1 VENFPINFTL
11 LSILKERKLAMS
23 AKGNN
28 CEACLRED
36 INVEAIA
43 YCYDCS
49 EKLCED
55 CKRHHKKNKV
65 LSNHKLIDIIDGS
78 AEKLDLAEFEYLAI
92 LSKCPL
98 HGTEEVKYL
107 CKDHDQLCCNECAIV
122 THRKCEDM
130 VSLSDEIKSNKEASK
145 ESGIEKRLDT
155 IDSYVE
161 KLISHETTYSA
172 KIGVKE
178 DEVKVCLKDLK
189 VKLDA
194 AFCKL
199 EKRVM
204 LEMSERKRVLLKA
217 SSLQR
222 DTAEQL
228 RENIKQCGEKMKMA
242 KANGTSVHVFLLE
255 RDIGKQVTEFEKTIT
270 TLRQQSS
277 KSLITL
283 SEARPLQDVVRNVE
297 NVYQIKEMKEEPV
310 LPAFAQTKDF
320 KDRKLT
326 WEREVSLNESQPRY
340 CVWIGNCIVVSFELS
355 SKLVAYKADNGSP
368 LSFISTYQC
377 DSPTSVTAT
386 ENNEFAVA
394 LPSSNK
400 INIMKIDQNKMT
412 VLRSL
417 TCRQP
422 NVLAYDKKRKIIFI
436 LSRSETV
443 VRKITLDGKDA
454 GFVDLSGVDRKT
466 LQNAYNLYVDSQY
479 GHVFISSYSSHK
491 LICLDVSGNMIFHHE
506 IKYPW
511 SVITDSQGNIY
522 VASFDTHCIQQLS
535 SNGQLIKANVLGE
548 YRVNYPIAMCFNQD
562 MDKMVVMFNENKGQL
577 RLFKFE

>member
-1 VENFPINFTL
+1 MN
-11 LSILKERKLAMS
+11 

-36 INVEAIA
+36 IKVEAIV
-43 YCYDCS
+43 YCSDCS

-65 LSNHKLIDIIDGS
+65 SSNHKLIDIIDGS
-78 AEKLDLAEFEYLAI
+78 AEKLDLADFEYLAN

-145 ESGIEKRLDT
+145 ESCIEKRLDRST

-161 KLISHETTYSA
+161 KLISHETTFLT
-172 KIGVKE
+172 KIDGKE

-199 EKRVM
+199 EKRIM
-204 LEMSERKRVLLKA
+204 LEMSERKQVLLKA

-242 KANGTSVHVFLLE
+242 KANGTAIHLFLLE
-255 RDIGKQVTEFEKTIT
+255 REMGKHVTEFEKTFT

-297 NVYQIKEMKEEPV
+297 NLYQIKEMKEEPV
-310 LPAFAQTKDF
+310 LPAFTQTKDF
-320 KDRKLT
+320 KNRKLT
-326 WEREVSLNESQPRY
+326 LEREVSLNEGQPSY
-340 CVWIGNCIVVSFELS
+340 CVWIGNYIVVSFPLS

-368 LSFISTYQC
+368 LSLISTYQC

-386 ENNEFAVA
+386 ENDVFAVA

-400 INIMKIDQNKMT
+400 IDIMKIEQNKMT

-417 TCRQP
+417 TCQQP
-422 NVLAYDKKRKIIFI
+422 NLLTYDKKSKNLLIMNQ
-436 LSRSETV
+436 SESV
-443 VRKITLDGKDA
+443 VKKITLDGKDA
-454 GFVDLSGVDRKT
+454 GFVDLSRIDRNT
-466 LQNAYNLYVDSQY
+466 LQNTYNLYVDSQY
-479 GHVFISSYSSHK
+479 GHVFISSHGIHK
-491 LICLDVSGNMIFHHE
+491 LLCLDMSGNMIFQHE
-506 IKYPW
+506 IAHPW

-522 VASFDTHCIQQLS
+522 VGSYETHCIQQLS
-535 SNGQLIKANVLGE
+535 SNGQLIKANILGE
-548 YRVNYPIAMCFNQD
+548 YKMNYPMAMCFNQD
-562 MDKMVVMFNENKGQL
+562 MVKMVVTFDESGGML